1 MKNSLF
7 FRILI
12 SYIIVILIIA
22 ILCLVFLTP
31 FLRSQY
37 LNSKIEELTNLSL
50 ILKTDLITSFLEQ
63 GNWSD
68 LQLFLQNVSEQTKT
82 RFSVILP
89 DGRVVAETLKDL
101 PEMESHM
108 QRPEVKG
115 AFQGETVHLVRYS
128 STSKEEML
136 YVATPVFRA
145 ETGDLKAVVR
155 LSIFLDEMHDILAR
169 LRNIIILITIIM
181 ILVATGIAY
190 FISRFVSK
198 KYSILIAELK
208 EGFERVSNGELETR
222 ILFQPKE
229 PADLNELVNHFN
241 SMTESLKQQ
250 VQDLAQ
256 QSEELSATIA
266 TIPTGIALVEK
277 EGKIILSNSYFQ
289 EMFSPSSRNIENK
302 YFWEVL
308 RDSKLNELVSEL
320 LEKKRYFNTELEIS
334 GKIYQA
340 KGNYI
345 EKKNKA
351 VLVFYDITTSKKLEQ
366 VKKDL
371 ITNISHELRTP
382 LTSIKGYIET
392 LKGTGVNAQEREK
405 YLQIIKKNVERLIN
419 MVSNLLFLSELE
431 NEEGKIQLEKV
442 DLQELFINIY
452 KIFEPAFREKNLRFN
467 LDISS
472 NLPKIE
478 ADLFKME
485 QLFINL
491 IDNAVKYTEK
501 GEVTVSIS
509 SISANRVKVEIVDT
523 GIGLKKEDINHIFE
537 RFYVVNKARSRK
549 EGGTGLGLSI
559 VKHIV
564 LLHKGEIEVDS
575 QSGIGTSIKVILP
588 VQQSQGVIANLDQE

>member
-1 MKNSLF
+1 MKNPRF

-12 SYIIVILIIA
+12 SYITIILLIS
-22 ILCLVFLTP
+22 ILYLIFLTP
-31 FLRSQY
+31 FLKSQY
-37 LNSKIEELTNLSL
+37 VNNKTEELTNLSF
-50 ILKTDLITSFLEQ
+50 ILKSELKPYLEQ
-63 GNWSD
+63 ENWPD
-68 LQLFLQNVSEQTKT
+68 LQLFIQNVSDQTKT
-82 RFSVILP
+82 RISVILP
-89 DGRVVAETLKDL
+89 DGQVVAETLKDL
-101 PEMESHM
+101 PEMESHI

-136 YVATPVFRA
+136 YVATPIFWT
-145 ETGDLKAVVR
+145 ETGEVKAVVR
-155 LSIFLDEMHDILAR
+155 LSIFLDEMNYILAR

-181 ILVATGIAY
+181 ILIATGLAY
-190 FISRFVSK
+190 FISRFISK
-198 KYSILIAELK
+198 KYSILIDELK
-208 EGFERVSNGELETR
+208 EGFKRISNGDLETR

-229 PADLNELVNHFN
+229 PADLNELINHFN
-241 SMTESLKQQ
+241 NMTESLKQQ
-250 VQDLAQ
+250 VQDLAE

-266 TIPTGIALVEK
+266 TIPTGIALVEE

-289 EMFSPSSRNIENK
+289 EIFSPFCRNIENK

-320 LEKKRYFNTELEIS
+320 VEKKKEFNTELELS
-334 GKIYQA
+334 GKIYQS

-351 VLVFYDITTSKKLEQ
+351 VLVFYDITPSKKLEQ

-382 LTSIKGYIET
+382 LTSIKGYVET
-392 LKGTGVNAQEREK
+392 LEGAGVNAQEREK
-405 YLQIIKKNVERLIN
+405 YLQIIKKNTERLIN
-419 MVSNLLFLSELE
+419 MVNNLLFLSKLE
-431 NEEGKIQLEKV
+431 NEEDKMQLEKV
-442 DLQELFINIY
+442 DLEELIINIQ
-452 KIFEPAFREKNLRFN
+452 KIFEPAFREKNIRFN
-467 LDISS
+467 LNISP

-478 ADLFKME
+478 ADLFKIE

-491 IDNAVKYTEK
+491 IDNALKYTEK
-501 GEVTVSIS
+501 GEVTVTIS
-509 SISANRVKVEIVDT
+509 SISANRVKVEIADS
-523 GIGLKKEDINHIFE
+523 GIGLKKEEINHIFD

-564 LLHKGEIEVDS
+564 KLHKGEIEVDS
-575 QSGIGTSIKVILP
+575 QLGIGTRITVILP
-588 VQQSQGVIANLDQE
+588 VQQYQEVIANPNYE

>member
-1 MKNSLF
+1 MKNPRF

-12 SYIIVILIIA
+12 SYITIILIIS
-22 ILCLVFLTP
+22 ILYLIFLTP
-31 FLRSQY
+31 FLKSQY
-37 LNSKIEELTNLSL
+37 VNNKTEELTNLSF
-50 ILKTDLITSFLEQ
+50 ILKSELKPYLEQ
-63 GNWSD
+63 ENWPD
-68 LQLFLQNVSEQTKT
+68 LQLFIQDISDQTKT
-82 RFSVILP
+82 RISVILP
-89 DGRVVAETLKDL
+89 DGQVVAETLKDL
-101 PEMESHM
+101 PEMESHI

-136 YVATPVFRA
+136 YVATPIFWT
-145 ETGDLKAVVR
+145 ETGEVKAVVR
-155 LSIFLDEMHDILAR
+155 LSIFLDEMNYILAR

-181 ILVATGIAY
+181 ILIATGLAY

-198 KYSILIAELK
+198 KYSIVIDELK
-208 EGFERVSNGELETR
+208 EGFKRISNGDLETR
-222 ILFQPKE
+222 ILYQPEKP
-229 PADLNELVNHFN
+229 PAINEMINYFN

-266 TIPTGIALVEK
+266 TIPTGIALVEE

-289 EMFSPSSRNIENK
+289 EIFSSSRNIKNK

-320 LEKKRYFNTELEIS
+320 VEKKKDFNTELEIS
-334 GKIYQA
+334 GKIYQT

-345 EKKNKA
+345 EQKNKA
-351 VLVFYDITTSKKLEQ
+351 VLVFYDITPSKKLEQ

-382 LTSIKGYIET
+382 LTSIKGYVET
-392 LKGTGVNAQEREK
+392 LEGAGVNAQEREK
-405 YLQIIKKNVERLIN
+405 YLQIIKKNTERLIN
-419 MVSNLLFLSELE
+419 MVNNLLFLSKLE
-431 NEEGKIQLEKV
+431 NEEDKMQLEKV
-442 DLQELFINIY
+442 DLEELIINIQ
-452 KIFEPAFREKNLRFN
+452 KIFEPAFREKNIRFN
-467 LDISS
+467 LNISS

-478 ADLFKME
+478 ADLFKIE

-491 IDNAVKYTEK
+491 IDNALKYTEK
-501 GEVTVSIS
+501 GEVTVTIS
-509 SISANRVKVEIVDT
+509 SISANRVKVEIADS
-523 GIGLKKEDINHIFE
+523 GIGLKKEEINHIFD

-564 LLHKGEIEVDS
+564 KLHKGEIEVDS
-575 QSGIGTSIKVILP
+575 QLGIGTRITVILP
-588 VQQSQGVIANLDQE
+588 VQQYQEVIANPNYE

>member
-1 MKNSLF
+1 MKNPRF

-12 SYIIVILIIA
+12 SYITIILIIS
-22 ILCLVFLTP
+22 ILYLIFLTP
-31 FLRSQY
+31 FLKSQY
-37 LNSKIEELTNLSL
+37 VNNKTEELTNLSF
-50 ILKTDLITSFLEQ
+50 ILKSELKPYLEQ
-63 GNWSD
+63 ENWPD
-68 LQLFLQNVSEQTKT
+68 LQLFIQDISDQTKT
-82 RFSVILP
+82 RISVILP
-89 DGRVVAETLKDL
+89 DGQVVAETLKDL
-101 PEMESHM
+101 PEMESHI

-136 YVATPVFRA
+136 YVATPIFWT
-145 ETGDLKAVVR
+145 ETGEVKAVVR
-155 LSIFLDEMHDILAR
+155 LSIFLDEMNYILAR

-181 ILVATGIAY
+181 ILIATGLAY

-198 KYSILIAELK
+198 KYSIVIDELK
-208 EGFERVSNGELETR
+208 EGFKRISNGDLETR
-222 ILFQPKE
+222 ILYQPEKP
-229 PADLNELVNHFN
+229 PAINELINYFN

-266 TIPTGIALVEK
+266 TIPTGIALVEE

-289 EMFSPSSRNIENK
+289 EIFSSSRNIKNK

-320 LEKKRYFNTELEIS
+320 VEKKKDFNTELEIS
-334 GKIYQA
+334 GKIYQT

-345 EKKNKA
+345 EQKNKA
-351 VLVFYDITTSKKLEQ
+351 VLVFYDITPSKKLEQ

-382 LTSIKGYIET
+382 LTSIKGYVET
-392 LKGTGVNAQEREK
+392 LEGAGVNAQEREK
-405 YLQIIKKNVERLIN
+405 YLQIIKKNTERLIN
-419 MVSNLLFLSELE
+419 MVNNLLFLSKLE
-431 NEEGKIQLEKV
+431 NEEDKMQLEKV
-442 DLQELFINIY
+442 DLEELIINIQ
-452 KIFEPAFREKNLRFN
+452 KIFEPAFREKNIRFN
-467 LDISS
+467 LNISS

-478 ADLFKME
+478 ADLFKIE

-491 IDNAVKYTEK
+491 IDNALKYTEK
-501 GEVTVSIS
+501 GEVTVTIS
-509 SISANRVKVEIVDT
+509 SISANRVKVEIADS
-523 GIGLKKEDINHIFE
+523 GIGLKKEEINHIFD

-564 LLHKGEIEVDS
+564 KLHKGEIEVDS
-575 QSGIGTSIKVILP
+575 QLGIGTRITVILP
-588 VQQSQGVIANLDQE
+588 VQQYQEVIANPNYE

>member
-50 ILKTDLITSFLEQ
+50 ILKTELITSFLEQ

-89 DGRVVAETLKDL
+89 DGRVVAETLKDV

-115 AFQGETVHLVRYS
+115 AFQGETVHMVRYS

-136 YVATPVFRA
+136 YVASPLFRA

-320 LEKKRYFNTELEIS
+320 LEKKRDFNTELEIS

-351 VLVFYDITTSKKLEQ
+351 VLVFYDITPSKKLEQ

-382 LTSIKGYIET
+382 LTSIKGYVET
-392 LKGTGVNAQEREK
+392 LEGTGVNAQEREK

-419 MVSNLLFLSELE
+419 MVNNLLFLSELE
-431 NEEGKIQLEKV
+431 NEDKMQLEKV
-442 DLQELFINIY
+442 DLQELIINIH

-467 LDISS
+467 LNISP

-509 SISANRVKVEIVDT
+509 LISNNRVKVEIADT
-523 GIGLKKEDINHIFE
+523 GIGLKKEEINHIFE

-575 QSGIGTSIKVILP
+575 QPGIGTRIKVILP
-588 VQQSQGVIANLDQE
+588 VQQSQGVIANLNYE

>member
-1 MKNSLF
+1 MKNPRF

-12 SYIIVILIIA
+12 SYITIILIIS
-22 ILCLVFLTP
+22 ILYLIFLTP
-31 FLRSQY
+31 FLKSQY
-37 LNSKIEELTNLSL
+37 VNNKTEELTNLSF
-50 ILKTDLITSFLEQ
+50 ILKSELKPYLEQ
-63 GNWSD
+63 ENWPD
-68 LQLFLQNVSEQTKT
+68 LQLFIQDISDQTKT
-82 RFSVILP
+82 RISVILP
-89 DGRVVAETLKDL
+89 DGQVVAETLKDL
-101 PEMESHM
+101 PEMESHI

-136 YVATPVFRA
+136 YVATPIFWT
-145 ETGDLKAVVR
+145 ETGEVKAVVR
-155 LSIFLDEMHDILAR
+155 LSIFLDEMNYILAR

-181 ILVATGIAY
+181 ILIATGLAY

-198 KYSILIAELK
+198 KYSIVIDELK
-208 EGFERVSNGELETR
+208 EGFKRISNGDLETR
-222 ILFQPKE
+222 ILYQPEKP
-229 PADLNELVNHFN
+229 PAINEMINYFN

-266 TIPTGIALVEK
+266 TIPTGIALVEE

-289 EMFSPSSRNIENK
+289 EIFSSSRNIKNK

-320 LEKKRYFNTELEIS
+320 VEKKKDFNTELEIS
-334 GKIYQA
+334 GKIYQT

-345 EKKNKA
+345 EQKNKA
-351 VLVFYDITTSKKLEQ
+351 VLVFYDITPSKKLEQ

-382 LTSIKGYIET
+382 LTSIKGYVET
-392 LKGTGVNAQEREK
+392 LEGAGVNAQEREK
-405 YLQIIKKNVERLIN
+405 YLQIIKKNTERLIN
-419 MVSNLLFLSELE
+419 MVNNLLFLSKLE
-431 NEEGKIQLEKV
+431 NEEDKMQLEKV
-442 DLQELFINIY
+442 DLEELIINIQ
-452 KIFEPAFREKNLRFN
+452 KIFEPAFREKNIRFN
-467 LDISS
+467 LNISS

-478 ADLFKME
+478 ADLFKIE

-491 IDNAVKYTEK
+491 IDNALKYTEK
-501 GEVTVSIS
+501 GEVTVTIS
-509 SISANRVKVEIVDT
+509 SISANRVKVEIADS
-523 GIGLKKEDINHIFE
+523 GIGLKKEEINHIFD

-564 LLHKGEIEVDS
+564 KLHKGEIEVDS
-575 QSGIGTSIKVILP
+575 QLGIGTRITVILP
-588 VQQSQGVIANLDQE
+588 VQQYQEVIANPNLD

>member
-155 LSIFLDEMHDILAR
+155 LSIFLDDMYYILAR

-208 EGFERVSNGELETR
+208 EGFKKVSNGELETR

-320 LEKKRYFNTELEIS
+320 LEKKKDFNTELEIS

-382 LTSIKGYIET
+382 LTSIKGYVET
-392 LKGTGVNAQEREK
+392 LEGAGVNAQEREK

-419 MVSNLLFLSELE
+419 MVNNLLFLSELE
-431 NEEGKIQLEKV
+431 NEDKMQLEKV
-442 DLQELFINIY
+442 DLQELIINIH

-467 LDISS
+467 LDISP

-478 ADLFKME
+478 ADLFKIE
-485 QLFINL
+485 QVFINL
-491 IDNAVKYTEK
+491 IDNALKYTEK

-509 SISANRVKVEIVDT
+509 SISANRVKVEIADT
-523 GIGLKKEDINHIFE
+523 GIGLKKEEISNIFE

-575 QSGIGTSIKVILP
+575 QSGIGTRIKVILP
-588 VQQSQGVIANLDQE
+588 VQH